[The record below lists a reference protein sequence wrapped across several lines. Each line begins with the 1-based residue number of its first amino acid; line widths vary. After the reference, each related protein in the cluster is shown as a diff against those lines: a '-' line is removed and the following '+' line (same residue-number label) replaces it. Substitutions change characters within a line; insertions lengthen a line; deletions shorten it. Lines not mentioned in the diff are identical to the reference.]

1 MNCGSCGCEV
11 QNVDKFCETCGSS
24 LATSDTKSEEQ
35 TRPPKEQAIRNELAT
50 PALVLGILS
59 ALFFEFFPV
68 PLAALVTGLF
78 ALTRSTE
85 LQNLGSK
92 KTGKGKS
99 IAGVSLGALYLVVWF
114 AYFTGIYR

>member
-11 QNVDKFCETCGSS
+11 ENMDKFCETCGSS
-24 LATSDTKSEEQ
+24 LANSNTKSEERSRSQ
-35 TRPPKEQAIRNELAT
+35 EEEALRNELAT
-50 PALVLGILS
+50 PSLVLGILS

-99 IAGVSLGALYLVVWF
+99 IAGVSLGAVYLVVWF